1 MALMSWL
8 RAKLSSRDINND
20 AEDTEEL
27 VLTTEENNLDGLNLS
42 QALAAHTA
50 WKTRLSDELAGANAE
65 KLDIALLSQDN
76 QCELGRWLY
85 GEGSLKYS
93 QIPEFNMVCR
103 AHSEFHFCAA
113 EVVIEH
119 QSGAVEQA
127 QSLLKGKFRQASNKN
142 QLELVRFF
150 AVAKKLL

>member
-1 MALMSWL
+1 MALMGWL
-8 RAKLSSRDINND
+8 RAKLSSRDTEND
-20 AEDTEEL
+20 SDNEAL
-27 VLTTEENNLDGLNLS
+27 VLTSEEENLDGLNLTS
-42 QALAAHTA
+42 ALAAHTA
-50 WKTRLSDELAGANAE
+50 WKTRLSNELEGDSAE
-65 KLDIALLSQDN
+65 KLDISLLSQDN

-93 QIPEFNMVCR
+93 HIPEFNMVCR

-119 QSGAVEQA
+119 QSGAVEHA
-127 QSLLKGKFRQASNKN
+127 KSLLKGKFRQASNKN